1 MLRRT
6 IPLFVALLLLVHA
19 FPARADETDDYV
31 AAQLRYFKLPGLAL
45 VIIKNGTIVKSG
57 GYGFADVEKRLPMTP
72 ETVLKIGSISKQFI
86 ATGIMLLSE
95 AGRLSVDDPVSKY
108 LPSAPPSWSAIT
120 VRHLLSHTSGIVRES
135 PTFDEN
141 SVKSDA
147 EVLAGVYP
155 VPLQFTPGQRWAYS
169 NAGYYALAEIIRT
182 VSGMPWTDFL
192 QQRVFTPAGMMMTA
206 PTNVRPTLPNRARGY
221 TGNDNQQPAPE
232 WVALR
237 PSGAFLSTVLDLARW
252 EALLYTDSILSANSR
267 QQIWTR
273 IQLNDGTTHPYGFG
287 WHVDERGDR
296 RVIWHGG
303 GLPGFA
309 SQFLRFPD
317 DQVTVIALA
326 NGDDSDIASIANRVA
341 LFYRPK

>member
-1 MLRRT
+1 MLRRSV
-6 IPLFVALLLLVHA
+6 PLVVALLLLVHA

-45 VIIKNGTIVKSG
+45 VVIKNGTIVKTG
-57 GYGFADVEKRLPMTP
+57 GYGFADVERRLPMTP
-72 ETVLKIGSISKQFI
+72 ETVLKIGSVSKQFI
-86 ATGIMLLSE
+86 ATGIMLLSD
-95 AGRLSVDDPVSKY
+95 AGRLSVDDPVSRY
-108 LPSAPPSWSAIT
+108 LPSAPPSWSAIRI
-120 VRHLLSHTSGIVRES
+120 RHLLSHTSGILRES
-135 PTFDEN
+135 PAFDEN
-141 SVKSDA
+141 ARQSDA

-155 VPLQFTPGQRWAYS
+155 VALQFTPGERWAYS
-169 NAGYYALAEIIRT
+169 NAGYYALAEIIRI

-192 QQRVFTPAGMMMTA
+192 QQKVFTPAGMTMTA
-206 PTNVRPTLPNRARGY
+206 PTDVRSPLPNRASGY
-221 TGNDNQQPAPE
+221 TGNDNQQSAPE

-252 EALLYTDSILSANSR
+252 DALLYTDTILSAQNR
-267 QQIWTR
+267 QQMWTR
-273 IQLNDGTTHPYGFG
+273 IQLNDGRTHPYGFG

-309 SQFLRFPD
+309 SQFLRFID
-317 DQVTVIALA
+317 DGVTVIALV

-341 LFYRPK
+341 LFYLPK